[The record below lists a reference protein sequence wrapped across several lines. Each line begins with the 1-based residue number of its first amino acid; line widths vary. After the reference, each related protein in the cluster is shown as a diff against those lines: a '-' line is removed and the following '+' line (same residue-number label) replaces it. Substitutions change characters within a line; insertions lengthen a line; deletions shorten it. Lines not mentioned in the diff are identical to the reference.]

1 MVTIPESHMDFTVA
15 DNINNNWNVGVD
27 FNYNPQVFSVTELP
41 QGPAVDSIDVGVL
54 SGKSEGREVREMFSE
69 KKESVPTIETAPSV
83 VKVEP
88 EFVTRNDVEFDESDP
103 AFALFADAPAV
114 SKPSEPVYQ
123 IFGPIDFEKAV
134 EHFEIVV
141 DDTPSS
147 DDGVVS
153 ASTMARFERLCT
165 DLAST
170 SEKLDGL
177 ISRS

>member
-1 MVTIPESHMDFTVA
+1 MDFAAA
-15 DNINNNWNVGVD
+15 DSINNNWNVGVD
-27 FNYNPQVFSVTELP
+27 FNFNPQVFSVTELP

-54 SGKSEGREVREMFSE
+54 SGKSESCEVPDISSE
-69 KKESVPTIETAPSV
+69 KKGSVPTIEVPPSA
-83 VKVEP
+83 VKEEP
-88 EFVTRNDVEFDESDP
+88 EFVERDDVELDESDS
-103 AFALFADAPAV
+103 AFALFADTPAV

-141 DDTPSS
+141 DDAPSS

-165 DLAST
+165 DLEST
-170 SEKLDGL
+170 SEKLNGL